1 MKQYS
6 NRFAVVVLICLKEI
20 IFYILSL
27 LNFLCL
33 KYMNFLFSTVG
44 CNIAANGQRY
54 AQYGI
59 SKPHPYQDAER
70 LKRATDVETRCNPRI
85 AYDRMLQAGRFSVQY
100 LICLFLLH
108 CFSVRR
114 WNGMGWKALAANLEG
129 GLDCRVCGMCL
140 AAKGRCAF
148 ALSK

>member
-44 CNIAANGQRY
+44 CNIAANGECSMSGGLR
-54 AQYGI
+54 
-59 SKPHPYQDAER
+59 
-70 LKRATDVETRCNPRI
+70 
-85 AYDRMLQAGRFSVQY
+85 
-100 LICLFLLH
+100 
-108 CFSVRR
+108 
-114 WNGMGWKALAANLEG
+114 ANL
-129 GLDCRVCGMCL
+129 
-140 AAKGRCAF
+140 
-148 ALSK
+148 LSNR

>member
-44 CNIAANGQRY
+44 CNIAANG
-54 AQYGI
+54 
-59 SKPHPYQDAER
+59 
-70 LKRATDVETRCNPRI
+70 
-85 AYDRMLQAGRFSVQY
+85 
-100 LICLFLLH
+100 
-108 CFSVRR
+108 
-114 WNGMGWKALAANLEG
+114 
-129 GLDCRVCGMCL
+129 RVYVP
-140 AAKGRCAF
+140 
-148 ALSK
+148 